1 MSLLKEC
8 FTLSIRLTT
17 MGGCFGC
24 REREGDIPFK
34 LWSNN
39 NLNNSEER
47 SMPMKSCGE
56 GVETH
61 GDCVEILCNALIYRG
76 NRLAAQ
82 GSRAVLREGATALQ
96 CVKAEDFFLYLD
108 FLSDGVTLS
117 CHRTCFGNLTQI
129 SWENAGIL
137 SGNRTLFMGCMAF
150 FGRLGGWLWAICC
163 HWFLELPCSRLLLR

>member
-1 MSLLKEC
+1 MLKEC

-34 LWSNN
+34 LLSNN

-61 GDCVEILCNALIYRG
+61 GDCVEILCNALSYRG
-76 NRLAAQ
+76 NRLMAR
-82 GSRAVLREGATALQ
+82 GSRAVLQ

-117 CHRTCFGNLTQI
+117 CHSTCFCNLTQI

-137 SGNRTLFMGCMAF
+137 SGNRTFFMGCMASF
-150 FGRLGGWLWAICC
+150 WQAGGLVVGHLLSLVLGTSLFPTSA
-163 HWFLELPCSRLLLR
+163 

>member
-24 REREGDIPFK
+24 REREGDILFK

-61 GDCVEILCNALIYRG
+61 GDCVEILCNALSNRG
-76 NRLAAQ
+76 NRLMAQ
-82 GSRAVLREGATALQ
+82 GDRAALQ
-96 CVKAEDFFLYLD
+96 
-108 FLSDGVTLS
+108 
-117 CHRTCFGNLTQI
+117 
-129 SWENAGIL
+129 
-137 SGNRTLFMGCMAF
+137 
-150 FGRLGGWLWAICC
+150 
-163 HWFLELPCSRLLLR
+163 

>member
-24 REREGDIPFK
+24 RERDGHIPFK

-39 NLNNSEER
+39 NLNNFEER

-61 GDCVEILCNALIYRG
+61 GDCVEILCNALSNRG
-76 NRLAAQ
+76 NRLMAQ
-82 GSRAVLREGATALQ
+82 WSRAALREGAIALQ
-96 CVKAEDFFLYLD
+96 CVKAEDYF
-108 FLSDGVTLS
+108 
-117 CHRTCFGNLTQI
+117 
-129 SWENAGIL
+129 
-137 SGNRTLFMGCMAF
+137 
-150 FGRLGGWLWAICC
+150 
-163 HWFLELPCSRLLLR
+163 

>member
-61 GDCVEILCNALIYRG
+61 GDCVEILCNALSYRG

-82 GSRAVLREGATALQ
+82 GSRAVLQ

-108 FLSDGVTLS
+108 FLPDGVTLS
-117 CHRTCFGNLTQI
+117 CHRTCFCNLTQI

-137 SGNRTLFMGCMAF
+137 PGNRTLFMGCMASF
-150 FGRLGGWLWAICC
+150 WQAGGLVVGHLLPLVLGTSLFPTSA
-163 HWFLELPCSRLLLR
+163 

>member
-24 REREGDIPFK
+24 RERDIPFK

-61 GDCVEILCNALIYRG
+61 GDCVEILCNALSYRG

-82 GSRAVLREGATALQ
+82 GSRAVLQLGATALQ

-117 CHRTCFGNLTQI
+117 CHRTCFCNLTQI

-150 FGRLGGWLWAICC
+150 FRQAGGLAVGHLLPLVLGTSLFPTSA
-163 HWFLELPCSRLLLR
+163 

>member
-24 REREGDIPFK
+24 REWEGDIPFK

-61 GDCVEILCNALIYRG
+61 GDCVEILCNALSYRG

-82 GSRAVLREGATALQ
+82 GIGL
-96 CVKAEDFFLYLD
+96 
-108 FLSDGVTLS
+108 
-117 CHRTCFGNLTQI
+117 CFNKV
-129 SWENAGIL
+129 
-137 SGNRTLFMGCMAF
+137 
-150 FGRLGGWLWAICC
+150 
-163 HWFLELPCSRLLLR
+163 LLRFNKVLLRFNASRRRISSK

>member
-17 MGGCFGC
+17 MGGYFGC
-24 REREGDIPFK
+24 REREGHIPFK

-61 GDCVEILCNALIYRG
+61 GDYVEILYDALSNRG
-76 NRLAAQ
+76 NRLMAQ
-82 GSRAVLREGATALQ
+82 GDRAALREGAIALQ
-96 CVKAEDFFLYLD
+96 
-108 FLSDGVTLS
+108 
-117 CHRTCFGNLTQI
+117 
-129 SWENAGIL
+129 
-137 SGNRTLFMGCMAF
+137 
-150 FGRLGGWLWAICC
+150 
-163 HWFLELPCSRLLLR
+163 